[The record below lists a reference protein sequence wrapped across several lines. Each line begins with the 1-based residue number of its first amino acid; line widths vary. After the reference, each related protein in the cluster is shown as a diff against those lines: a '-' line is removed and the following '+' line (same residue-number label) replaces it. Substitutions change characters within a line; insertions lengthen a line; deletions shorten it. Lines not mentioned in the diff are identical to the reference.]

1 MDDLHVVPELAIR
14 AFERSTSTSVTVH
27 DLSDAWW
34 PFLAPD
40 RFEHTTPQ
48 CSKIKAGFQ
57 KACTRFDVEI
67 LRREIQRFPEGC
79 AKECHAGLV
88 EWVVPVHE
96 NGRLR
101 ALLFAGQ
108 RMRNGELSF
117 GLRDARVSKD
127 AFSPSELPASIDET
141 NSQVTLELLR
151 QLAARLHAWHGQME
165 KAGMFSPEL
174 AGKKRG
180 AFHQANLVA
189 SRGAFIRHF
198 VLRNYARSE
207 AGLADLAEAMGLSES
222 RAGHAVREACG
233 ESFVVLMNEA
243 RLRRATHLL
252 RHSQL
257 GILEISMECGFADVS
272 HFHRTFKRAFET
284 TPRLYRIER
293 MGT

>member
-1 MDDLHVVPELAIR
+1 MDELHVIPELAIR
-14 AFERSTSTSVTVH
+14 AFEKFTSTSVTVH

-40 RFEHTTPQ
+40 RFEHTSAP
-48 CSKIKAGFQ
+48 CSTMKAGHQ
-57 KACTRFDVEI
+57 NACTRFDVEI
-67 LRREIQRFPEGC
+67 LRREIQRFPDGC

-88 EWVVPVHE
+88 EWVVPVNE

-108 RMRNGELSF
+108 RIRSGELSF
-117 GLRDARVSKD
+117 GLRDTRITENALSERQ
-127 AFSPSELPASIDET
+127 SPAPIDEE
-141 NSQVTLELLR
+141 NSQTTLELLR

-165 KAGMFSPEL
+165 HAGMFGPEL
-174 AGKKRG
+174 GSKKRG

-198 VLRNYARSE
+198 ILRNYARSE
-207 AGLADLAEAMGLSES
+207 ASLADLADAMGLSES

-233 ESFVVLMNEA
+233 ENFVSLMNEA

-272 HFHRTFKRAFET
+272 HFHRSFKRAFQT
-284 TPRLYRIER
+284 TPRLYRVER
-293 MGT
+293 RGT